1 MAAGRIGKN
10 QTNGHAFMADQQVD
24 LGDLVQRGYRF
35 ALSLT
40 HDAAR
45 AEDLVQDAWH
55 SLLKANGTWTRPYL
69 FAAVKSRF
77 IDQCRRD
84 GRVVFEALDESSA
97 EMNRQV
103 NGDASAHGG
112 DHLVSVNGQFGLA
125 LDALRPEE
133 RGTLYLSAVEGASAT
148 EIAEMLGLPRGTVL
162 SLMHRGK
169 AKLRKAILRES
180 DKQS

>member
-1 MAAGRIGKN
+1 MAN
-10 QTNGHAFMADQQVD
+10 QQVD

-40 HDAAR
+40 HDVAR

-84 GRVVFEALDESSA
+84 GRVVFEALDESNA
-97 EMNRQV
+97 DRDCAA
-103 NGDASAHGG
+103 NGDASASVGE
-112 DHLVSVNGQFGLA
+112 HLVSVNGQFTSA
-125 LDALRPEE
+125 LNALRPEE
-133 RGTLYLSAVEGASAT
+133 RGALYLSAVEGATAG
-148 EIAEMLGLPRGTVL
+148 EIADMLGLPRGTVL

-169 AKLRKAILRES
+169 AKLRKAILREADVES
-180 DKQS
+180 